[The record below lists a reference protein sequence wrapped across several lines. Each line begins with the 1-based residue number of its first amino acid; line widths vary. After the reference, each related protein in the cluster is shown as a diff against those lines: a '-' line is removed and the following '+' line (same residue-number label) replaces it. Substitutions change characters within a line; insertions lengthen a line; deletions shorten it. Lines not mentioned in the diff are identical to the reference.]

1 MSTNQEIFNQFN
13 SGFFHS
19 IEELIQAHNDIHNNV
34 IFNNDS
40 IDDKITYQNM
50 KNLID
55 NFKNRQYCRT
65 CEEYYCLSDEL
76 PHDNTT
82 NHIHNLTQSLNN
94 EEILNYF
101 QAGVYNTEEEIEF
114 ALTRINER
122 IIFENDVINDLETF
136 RNLKA
141 RLDILKG
148 RRYCTYCE
156 TFYSIDEAMPH
167 ENTNEHRHYV
177 TVQLGRGFNQ
187 IQSAI
192 RSRLKTFWIT
202 PEQNSSIDVISF
214 LNDIKQKLFEKL
226 NEGVIENNSIKFNLV
241 LICKFR
247 KNEKEELDTAFK
259 TPNTRVLLI
268 DMIDEI
274 IDEAFSKILKEK
286 SEFQAKGSGW
296 SLSEVIGLE
305 LRINKYNPL
314 RGSTYIE
321 LPAKIKNTKSVVNV
335 KNNDRYCFK
344 YAIWSKNIIDHPN
357 LVWNYNN
364 NEFRNAYNWDCIK
377 YPVDP
382 KDIIKFERMNNISI
396 NLFGLDEKN
405 NVYPMKIVDEEL
417 DDHRDLLYI
426 TNDKTGHYC
435 WVKNFN
441 KLIKSQITKHHHSIS
456 ICKRCF
462 IHFRDM
468 TKFMEHKALC
478 KGTGVPSKVIMP
490 DEENKILKFTNL
502 NRFFRI
508 PYVIYAD
515 FECLLK
521 DVSTCNPSP
530 KESFTNV
537 IQTHEP
543 FSFCYMLVTPDGCQK
558 PILYRGPNA
567 ARVFINR
574 IKDEAVKIYEIYKN
588 TIPIN
593 PLTEEEESIFLT
605 SVNCHIC
612 EKELGKDRVKDHD
625 HLTGRYRGPAHKL
638 CNLKYKMPDFLP
650 IFIHNLSAYDGHFI
664 VRELAYDER
673 EIFVIPSTE
682 EKYISFAKK
691 IEKKFKI
698 RFVDTF
704 RFMSASLATL
714 VSNLRKFKFTNE
726 IFGDLAH
733 IITRKGVY
741 PYDYTNCV
749 ERLDDCFLP
758 SKEKFYNRLTDE
770 CISDDDYTHALNVWS
785 SFKCKT
791 LGDYSDVYLKSD
803 VTLLADVFE
812 NFRNICIG
820 TYKLDPSWYYT
831 TPGLSFDAMLKY
843 TDIELELLTD
853 YDMLLMIEK
862 GIRGGISQCSKRYCE
877 ANNRY
882 MTNFK
887 SDCESNYLIYLDANN
902 LYGWA
907 LSRPLPHSKFRWLT
921 DKEINNLIV
930 KNIPDDSQVGYILEV
945 DLSYPDSLHDNHNDL
960 PLCPENKI
968 PPGGKHKKLLTTL
981 ENKTKYIIHYVNL
994 KQALSLGM
1002 KLLKVHRVIEFNQS
1016 PWLKSYIDLNTE
1028 KRKSASNDFDR
1039 DFYKLLSN
1047 AIYGK
1052 MMEDVRKRIRLELVT
1067 SEKRLDK
1074 LISKSEFLDRTI
1086 FSKSLAAVH
1095 LRRTSIK
1102 MNKPISTGFSVLELS
1117 KTLMYNFHYHEMLPK
1132 YDKNIKLSYMDT
1144 DSFIYEIKTDD
1155 VYKNI
1160 LENLESFDTSN
1171 YSKDHPCYSIINKK
1185 VLGKFK
1191 DECDGNIMTH
1201 FIGLRSKLYSFKVD
1215 GSKEKKKAKGI
1226 TKCVINKCLSF
1237 NDYSKCLY
1245 ENLTEFRKMNVIR
1258 SRKHKIFTL
1267 EMNKVALNPFDDKRY
1282 ICEDGINT
1290 LAWGHYRIPQKR
1302 THDEAFGNT

>member
-558 PILYRGPNA
+558 PILYRGPYA

-612 EKELGKDRVKDHD
+612 EKELGGV
-625 HLTGRYRGPAHKL
+625 T
-638 CNLKYKMPDFLP
+638 
-650 IFIHNLSAYDGHFI
+650 
-664 VRELAYDER
+664 ELAAVDVDSNRLFWGSFKKHGKLVAGGKKLRFADPLQRDETSFN
-673 EIFVIPSTE
+673 EGFISHVELSSTLEALTEGAMALYAYTEAEFVMQTSETSGPSPVKRKRPVE
-682 EKYISFAKK
+682 QPI
-691 IEKKFKI
+691 
-698 RFVDTF
+698 
-704 RFMSASLATL
+704 SASFHDFKNLVLQTVYYLNSGKTKSVCIGYDPSSDFESVVQFNQKLSVGRDKVRHFLAT
-714 VSNLRKFKFTNE
+714 K
-726 IFGDLAH
+726 LA
-733 IITRKGVY
+733 
-741 PYDYTNCV
+741 
-749 ERLDDCFLP
+749 
-758 SKEKFYNRLTDE
+758 
-770 CISDDDYTHALNVWS
+770 
-785 SFKCKT
+785 
-791 LGDYSDVYLKSD
+791 
-803 VTLLADVFE
+803 
-812 NFRNICIG
+812 
-820 TYKLDPSWYYT
+820 
-831 TPGLSFDAMLKY
+831 
-843 TDIELELLTD
+843 
-853 YDMLLMIEK
+853 
-862 GIRGGISQCSKRYCE
+862 
-877 ANNRY
+877 
-882 MTNFK
+882 
-887 SDCESNYLIYLDANN
+887 
-902 LYGWA
+902 
-907 LSRPLPHSKFRWLT
+907 
-921 DKEINNLIV
+921 
-930 KNIPDDSQVGYILEV
+930 KNITD
-945 DLSYPDSLHDNHNDL
+945 
-960 PLCPENKI
+960 C
-968 PPGGKHKKLLTTL
+968 
-981 ENKTKYIIHYVNL
+981 
-994 KQALSLGM
+994 
-1002 KLLKVHRVIEFNQS
+1002 
-1016 PWLKSYIDLNTE
+1016 
-1028 KRKSASNDFDR
+1028 DF
-1039 DFYKLLSN
+1039 
-1047 AIYGK
+1047 
-1052 MMEDVRKRIRLELVT
+1052 ERLEL
-1067 SEKRLDK
+1067 EMA
-1074 LISKSEFLDRTI
+1074 LITYG
-1086 FSKSLAAVH
+1086 LA
-1095 LRRTSIK
+1095 
-1102 MNKPISTGFSVLELS
+1102 
-1117 KTLMYNFHYHEMLPK
+1117 
-1132 YDKNIKLSYMDT
+1132 
-1144 DSFIYEIKTDD
+1144 
-1155 VYKNI
+1155 
-1160 LENLESFDTSN
+1160 
-1171 YSKDHPCYSIINKK
+1171 
-1185 VLGKFK
+1185 
-1191 DECDGNIMTH
+1191 DE
-1201 FIGLRSKLYSFKVD
+1201 
-1215 GSKEKKKAKGI
+1215 
-1226 TKCVINKCLSF
+1226 
-1237 NDYSKCLY
+1237 
-1245 ENLTEFRKMNVIR
+1245 
-1258 SRKHKIFTL
+1258 
-1267 EMNKVALNPFDDKRY
+1267 
-1282 ICEDGINT
+1282 
-1290 LAWGHYRIPQKR
+1290 
-1302 THDEAFGNT
+1302 